1 MNKFII
7 GFMAMVFGCLATH
20 AQFIHDLQGKP
31 YMEQSYTEV
40 EGNPFFINGW
50 ADGNIDF
57 VNEKKTTIRVKYDLV
72 KDVLLFQHKG
82 DSTAMYFVD
91 PVKGFTLTNSF
102 INESNMLPLVFS
114 SGYPVIDAQTTASFY
129 QVIAG
134 GKIQL
139 LRHYRKKIR
148 VDQAFNSATATKT
161 FDYTDIYYLY
171 ADNKI
176 IRIKPSQKS
185 ILAAMGDKQVQIQN
199 YMKSNAVNYKSD
211 ASLAKLF
218 NYYNSL

>member
-1 MNKFII
+1 MNKFITCV
-7 GFMAMVFGCLATH
+7 MAMVFGCLAAR

-31 YMEQSYTEV
+31 YMEQSYTEI
-40 EGNPFFINGW
+40 EGDPFLINGW

-57 VNEKKTTIRVKYDLV
+57 VNGKKTTVRVKYDLV

-91 PVKGFTLTNSF
+91 QVKGFTLTNSF
-102 INESNMLPLVFS
+102 INESDILPLVFS
-114 SGYPVIDAQTTASFY
+114 SGYPVIDAQTTTSFY

-134 GKIQL
+134 GKTQL

-176 IRIKPSQKS
+176 IRIKPSTKS
-185 ILAAMGDKQVQIQN
+185 ILTAMGDKQAQIQS
-199 YMKSNAVNYKSD
+199 YMKSNVVNYKSD